1 MGIRIL
7 LCFANLFLCLFQ
19 SIYLFCGWAV
29 TLHFF
34 FNMHVVWMSERQR
47 LRVRGFGIDSVSF
60 DVVDCVLSFSWSYF
74 FVCTFN
80 FYFFCVE
87 IFYVVSRC
95 WIELKLLQRITYFY
109 SDNYIFAINLFLTSD
124 LMSPCTR

>member
-1 MGIRIL
+1 MKGLSAKHYSHSPL
-7 LCFANLFLCLFQ
+7 LSEFVFMFVPKYIFVLRLGCYIIIISSFVH
-19 SIYLFCGWAV
+19 AV
-29 TLHFF
+29 WT
-34 FNMHVVWMSERQR
+34 SERQR

-87 IFYVVSRC
+87 IFYVASR
-95 WIELKLLQRITYFY
+95 IELKLYQRITYFY
-109 SDNYIFAINLFLTSD
+109 SDNYIFAINLF
-124 LMSPCTR
+124 